1 MGWFPPSLLPCPPLA
16 MLPAC
21 LGMLLPGAAGAEL
34 APAEKEKAALAVEGN
49 ITVKWHTEGN
59 ITMKWHIEGNITVKW
74 HIEGNITMKWHICL
88 RGQGALCPQSPG
100 GSLGSP
106 PGTSLFTRSQS
117 IPMGAVPAPLLF
129 QGSVKR
135 AAG

>member
-1 MGWFPPSLLPCPPLA
+1 
-16 MLPAC
+16 MLPAR

-49 ITVKWHTEGN
+49 ITVKWHIEGN
-59 ITMKWHIEGNITVKW
+59 ITMKW

-88 RGQGALCPQSPG
+88 RGQGALCPQSPD